1 MKDSAL
7 ITAWAVNIDQRRSR
21 RQPDRVP
28 GALAVA
34 NALEGVIL
42 PFERTAG
49 DELQGLVSHGPALV
63 RLIEGLARLDATDGL
78 GEPGWRIGIG
88 VGGVENLTGGGTR
101 EARGPAYL
109 MGRDAVESAATAP
122 GHLVIRSA
130 IGDPAAFELAEAAL
144 IMLRTV
150 LSGRSRHGWEAVDA
164 VSAGDSQA
172 EVAARLEV
180 SESAVS
186 QRLARAA
193 WRESVRGSAL
203 AAALLESAG
212 KTVGPAT

>member
-1 MKDSAL
+1 MKDKDL
-7 ITAWAVNIDQRRSR
+7 ITAWVVNVDQRRSR

-28 GALAVA
+28 GALDVA
-34 NALEGVIL
+34 NQLDSIIL

-49 DELQGLVSHGPALV
+49 DELQGLVRSGPALV
-63 RLIEGLARLDATDGL
+63 SLVEGLARLDATDGL
-78 GEPGWRIGIG
+78 AEPGWRVGIG

-109 MGRDAVESAATAP
+109 LGREAVESAATAP

-130 IGDPAAFELAEAAL
+130 VGDPTAFELAEAAL
-144 IMLRTV
+144 VMLRTV
-150 LSGRSRHGWEAVDA
+150 LARRSRPGWEVVDA
-164 VSAGDSQA
+164 VSVGDSQA
-172 EVAARLEV
+172 EVAARLAV